1 MKAAHK
7 HVRTGIIIGGLV
19 LSVAIALSLQGRPAA
34 ALAREV
40 LGFPVISALF
50 LAALLAVEA
59 NRLRILRELRASART
74 LRASEQR
81 FRGVFEEAA
90 VGIAVLDCNGR
101 FLSVNKAVTEITQYT
116 AAELVGQDLSWLMA
130 ADQTNGQKNLSA
142 ERAARIAAGN
152 LRAYR
157 VERCIRRKDGQSAWV
172 RASVSVLSK
181 GESRDG
187 ALCEI
192 TVLAE
197 DITEQKRIREQ
208 LALQATHD
216 SLTGLANRR
225 HFENT
230 LQSAVEAAAR
240 DGSELV
246 LLYVDLDGFKTVND
260 SLGHTA
266 GDILLRE
273 VAERMRRSL
282 GPAEF
287 LARIG
292 GDEFA
297 VVKPFGPDAEDVP
310 GDAAALAK
318 RLIESVAKPFSVRG
332 NDVQIG
338 ASVGICRFPAD
349 ESNPE
354 ALLQGADTAMYHAKR
369 YGQVGFC
376 FFDAHLRTTLQ
387 RKLSVEAAL
396 RKALDRGEFHVYY
409 QPLYDLSNDTL
420 IRFEALCRWRSA
432 ELGDVSPAEFIPV
445 AEDVGLIC
453 DLGRWVLAQACTEA
467 QQWRDLVGAVV
478 HIAVNVSALQ
488 FAGPD
493 FVESVQEILWKTGF
507 PPHMLELELTEST
520 IVIEREDSIRKMER
534 LRELGVAISIDD
546 FGTGYS
552 SLSYLHTMPIDALK
566 IDRSFT
572 LRLARPTEPSR

>member
-1 MKAAHK
+1 
-7 HVRTGIIIGGLV
+7 
-19 LSVAIALSLQGRPAA
+19 
-34 ALAREV
+34 
-40 LGFPVISALF
+40 
-50 LAALLAVEA
+50 
-59 NRLRILRELRASART
+59 
-74 LRASEQR
+74 
-81 FRGVFEEAA
+81 
-90 VGIAVLDCNGR
+90 
-101 FLSVNKAVTEITQYT
+101 
-116 AAELVGQDLSWLMA
+116 MA

-230 LQSAVEAAAR
+230 LQSAVDAAAR
-240 DGSELV
+240 DRFELV

-273 VAERMRRSL
+273 VADGCGEAS
-282 GPAEF
+282 
-287 LARIG
+287 ARLSSRGIG

-297 VVKPFGPDAEDVP
+297 VVKPFAPDAEDVP

-387 RKLSVEAAL
+387 RNSASKPPCE
-396 RKALDRGEFHVYY
+396 K
-409 QPLYDLSNDTL
+409 
-420 IRFEALCRWRSA
+420 RW
-432 ELGDVSPAEFIPV
+432 I
-445 AEDVGLIC
+445 
-453 DLGRWVLAQACTEA
+453 
-467 QQWRDLVGAVV
+467 GA
-478 HIAVNVSALQ
+478 NS
-488 FAGPD
+488 
-493 FVESVQEILWKTGF
+493 
-507 PPHMLELELTEST
+507 MST
-520 IVIEREDSIRKMER
+520 IN
-534 LRELGVAISIDD
+534 L
-546 FGTGYS
+546 
-552 SLSYLHTMPIDALK
+552 
-566 IDRSFT
+566 FT
-572 LRLARPTEPSR
+572 TCQTTH